1 VPCHAVARTS
11 ASGILPS
18 LAATPN
24 SAAEGRAAR
33 RIPALLV
40 SGFLGSGK
48 TTLVRHLLRDA
59 QARGLRLAIVS
70 NEFGELGIDRAL
82 LGGSDET
89 FVELGGGCVCCR
101 LSDELVTTLEKLRA
115 SVNPDRVVIETS
127 GVALPY
133 DVSLHFFRE
142 PLARWIGEDLTVIVV
157 NAEQVADGRDLDDTF
172 EDQLS
177 SADLILMN
185 KIDLVAE
192 SALPALEAKL
202 RALEP
207 DAPIVRARH
216 GAVSVD
222 LLFPPSPS
230 ELGTREKR
238 ADRGREPHTHQE
250 FHAEIRDFGRGLA
263 SRAIAEQLHAAG
275 ALRAK
280 GFVETAEGLRLVQ
293 GVGPRIELVAPEL
306 APPPELVGRIVLIRR
321 GAPRDD

>member
-1 VPCHAVARTS
+1 VARAS
-11 ASGILPS
+11 ASGILPGLS
-18 LAATPN
+18 ATQNGERRIPA
-24 SAAEGRAAR
+24 SGER

-59 QARGLRLAIVS
+59 RARGLRLAIVS

-89 FVELGGGCVCCR
+89 FIELGGGCVCCR
-101 LSDELVTTLEKLRA
+101 LSDELVTTLEKLRER
-115 SVNPDRVVIETS
+115 VDPDRVVIETS

-157 NAEQVADGRDLDDTF
+157 NAEQLAAGRDLDDTF
-172 EDQLS
+172 EDQVS
-177 SADLILMN
+177 SADLIVLN

-192 SALPALEAKL
+192 SLLPALEAKL

-207 DAPIVRARH
+207 EAPIVRARH

-222 LLFPPSPS
+222 LLFPPSPP
-230 ELGTREKR
+230 ELGARTRR
-238 ADRGREPHTHQE
+238 PDGAPHTHQD
-250 FHAEIRDFGRGLA
+250 FRAEVRDFEPGLA
-263 SRAIAEQLHAAG
+263 SRVIEERVRAEG

-293 GVGPRIELVAPEL
+293 GVGARIELVVPEV
-306 APPPELVGRIVLIRR
+306 APPRELIGRVVLIRR
-321 GAPRDD
+321 GAPHDD